1 MILTGY
7 PELLL
12 DDIDVEELTFD
23 GAELVGLPSFWAAHL
38 RAVVDDEDVLVEA
51 WGRPAEEIRATYQ
64 RLTDT
69 AAWPVFIIEL
79 EGDAHLA
86 VIYRNDADDPGT
98 DYLLFPAGRPA
109 RHPDRCRR
117 GQPAGAGS
125 VLDRVDRGCRPPGRS
140 RRPGSGDAG
149 AGPDPR

>member
-23 GAELVGLPSFWAAHL
+23 GAELVGLPGFWAAHL

-51 WGRPAEEIRATYQ
+51 WGRSAEEIRATYR

-69 AAWPVFIIEL
+69 AAWPVFVIEL
-79 EGDAHLA
+79 EGHAHLA

-98 DYLLFPAGRPA
+98 DYLLFPGGDRPA
-109 RHPDRCRR
+109 RRPDRDRLQRR
-117 GQPAGAGS
+117 
-125 VLDRVDRGCRPPGRS
+125 RCRS
-140 RRPGSGDAG
+140 RPLL
-149 AGPDPR
+149 